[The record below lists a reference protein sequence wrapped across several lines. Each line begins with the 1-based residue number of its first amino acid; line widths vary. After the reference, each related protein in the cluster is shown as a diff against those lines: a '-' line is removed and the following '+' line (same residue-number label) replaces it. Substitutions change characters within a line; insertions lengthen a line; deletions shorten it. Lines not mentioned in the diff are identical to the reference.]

1 MKIYTKTGDT
11 GHTSLAK
18 GGRVLKSDIKVEMYG
33 TCDELNSNLGLV
45 LSFLENDEF
54 LKIEINLIQNLL
66 FEIGSELAGY
76 KKEDSNQSAIS
87 LMDIEHIEKSIDTL
101 EEKLV
106 PLKSFIL
113 PGGSKTA
120 SLLHVSR
127 TICRRLERIMVMAN
141 SNDTDI
147 YSQTLIYINRLSDFL
162 FVSARY
168 ANSIS
173 GINEPLWTSR
183 LK

>member
-18 GGRVLKSDIKVEMYG
+18 GGRVLKSDIRVEMYG

-45 LSFLENDEF
+45 LSFLENEEY
-54 LKIEINLIQNLL
+54 LQKEINLIQNLL

-76 KKEDSNQSAIS
+76 KKDDIAVSSISQS
-87 LMDIEHIEKSIDTL
+87 DIEHIEKSIDIL
-101 EEKLV
+101 EEKLI

-113 PGGSKTA
+113 PGGTKTA

-127 TICRRLERIMVMAN
+127 TICRRLERIMVEAN
-141 SNDTDI
+141 SSSTEI
-147 YSQTLIYINRLSDFL
+147 FSSTLIFINRLSDFL

-173 GINEPLWTSR
+173 GVNETLWTSR

>member
-18 GGRVLKSDIKVEMYG
+18 GGRVLKSDVRVEMYG

-45 LSFLENDEF
+45 LSFLENDET
-54 LKIEINLIQNLL
+54 LIKEINLIQNLL

-76 KKEDSNQSAIS
+76 KNEENNQSAITQ
-87 LMDIEHIEKSIDTL
+87 LDIEHIEKSIDSL

-113 PGGSKTA
+113 PGGSKSA
-120 SLLHVSR
+120 SFLHVSR
-127 TICRRLERIMVMAN
+127 TICRRLERIMVLAN
-141 SNDTDI
+141 SNNVEI
-147 YSQTLIYINRLSDFL
+147 FSPTLIYINRLSDFL
-162 FVSARY
+162 FVASRY

>member
-18 GGRVLKSDIKVEMYG
+18 GGRVLKSDIRVEMYG

-45 LSFLENDEF
+45 LSFVDNDEF
-54 LKIEINLIQNLL
+54 LKKEINLIQNLL
-66 FEIGSELAGY
+66 FEIGSELAGF
-76 KKEDSNQSAIS
+76 KKEDSSQSAIS
-87 LMDIEHIEKSIDTL
+87 LKDVEHIEKSIDTL

-127 TICRRLERIMVMAN
+127 TICRRLERIMVLAN
-141 SNDTDI
+141 SNDTEI
-147 YSQTLIYINRLSDFL
+147 YYQTLIYINRLSDFL